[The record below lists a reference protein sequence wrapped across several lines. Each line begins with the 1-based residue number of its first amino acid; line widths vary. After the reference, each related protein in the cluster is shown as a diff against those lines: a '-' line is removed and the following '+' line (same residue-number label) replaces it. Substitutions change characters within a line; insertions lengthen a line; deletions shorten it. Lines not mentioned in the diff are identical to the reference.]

1 MIAGFLYQL
10 AVGWL
15 TGISVGIAVVV
26 LFLAVNK
33 EVQTINNPILV
44 LEKNELSTSSFPQ
57 HSMHIFLRT
66 KIRFVV

>member
-57 HSMHIFLRT
+57 RSMHIFLRT